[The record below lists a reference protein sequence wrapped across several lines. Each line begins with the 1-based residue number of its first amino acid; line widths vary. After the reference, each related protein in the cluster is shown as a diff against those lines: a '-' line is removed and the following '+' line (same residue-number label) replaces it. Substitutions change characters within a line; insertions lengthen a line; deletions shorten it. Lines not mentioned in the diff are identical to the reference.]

1 MKYELWHCQDGH
13 YSFFAVDND
22 SARKM
27 LDPDDRLIWTVEAQ
41 SWEEASQAQYDYLGW
56 GKYSAFE
63 QTNRPK
69 VFIVE
74 LWVKLW
80 ERIIQ
85 TTTVQLSLD
94 CPLAG

>member
-1 MKYELWHCQDGH
+1 MKYELWHGQDGH

-56 GKYSAFE
+56 GEYRPFE
-63 QTNRPK
+63 HTHQPRNC
-69 VFIVE
+69 IVE
-74 LWVKLW
+74 LWFKLW
-80 ERIIQ
+80 ERI
-85 TTTVQLSLD
+85 TNVLRLV
-94 CPLAG
+94 A